1 MVSITNRSILSYV
14 LIISIFVLGCAYFLQ
29 YISGH
34 QPCNL
39 CLIERIPYL
48 VAIILILVILILNKY
63 KKIFS
68 IIIALFFIFGTI
80 ISVYHIG
87 IEENIF
93 SETFICELGN
103 NSLNSTSKEEI
114 LKEFEKKTISCKDVT
129 FRFLGLSLATFNAI
143 LSFLLSAIMFKVVKN
158 YGKNR

>member
-1 MVSITNRSILSYV
+1 MISITNRSILSYI
-14 LIISIFVLGCAYFLQ
+14 LILSIFVLGCAYFLQ
-29 YISGH
+29 YVSGH

-48 VAIILILVILILNKY
+48 VAIVSILVILISNKY
-63 KKIFS
+63 KRIFS
-68 IIIALFFIFGTI
+68 IIITLFFILGTI

-87 IEENIF
+87 IEKNIF

-103 NSLNSTSKEEI
+103 DSLNNTSREEI

-129 FRFLGLSLATFNAI
+129 FKFFGLSLATFNAI
-143 LSFLLSAIMFKVVKN
+143 LSFLLSAIMLKVIKN
-158 YGKNR
+158 YGKN